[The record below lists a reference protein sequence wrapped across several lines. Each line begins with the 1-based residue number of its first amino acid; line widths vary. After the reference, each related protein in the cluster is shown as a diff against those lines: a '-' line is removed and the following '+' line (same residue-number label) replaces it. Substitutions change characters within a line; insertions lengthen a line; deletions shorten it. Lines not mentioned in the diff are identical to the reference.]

1 MRLKK
6 KGASENVPPKRPCF
20 YGEGCII
27 SEAGMSTIPRYRFC
41 GIEDT
46 RRVSKRIVFIY
57 PESAMKQR
65 LDKDHVDLS
74 DIYCYDDFKLIKK
87 TRAFHPYRVERRF
100 AFKGADYMA
109 AFDRVKSGIP
119 EMDEALDNIRL
130 GDNVVW
136 RVSELSQFKLFMEP
150 YVKQAIEDK
159 RNIIYFRFA
168 SHEPL
173 LEDCPEVRRV
183 TVPLSHRFENF
194 TVDIHN
200 VIEEEGKDAFYVFDC
215 LSELQTAWA
224 TDLMMGNFFRVTC
237 PFLFILDTVAFFPI
251 IRGKHS
257 VQAVNKILNTT
268 QLFFDVYS
276 DNKNI
281 YVRPEKVWNRN
292 SHTMFLPHT
301 YNPETGA
308 FRPILDGVKSS
319 RFYQALGQAQ
329 RSAEEQYSDSWD
341 RYFNRVKLLKENG
354 MDITGDCHR
363 MCDIMMTR
371 DDKMRQ
377 MVKKHFTPQDYF
389 AVRDHMVGTGMI
401 GGKACGMLLAR
412 AIIRNKE
419 SDISEVLEPHDS
431 FYVGSDLYYTYIVD
445 NNLWDTRIKQRTE
458 DGYFELA
465 QELADKIMGGT
476 FSDAMR
482 DQFVRIIE
490 YYGQDPYIIRSSS
503 ILEDGFGNAFAGKYE
518 SVFCVNR
525 GSLEERL
532 EEFEHAIKVVYAS
545 SMSLSALDYRKRRG
559 LDKRDEQ
566 MALLIQRVSG
576 SYYGSNYMPCAAGVG
591 YSYSPY
597 RIMKESDPTAGM
609 LRLVMG
615 LGTSAV
621 DRTEGSYP
629 RIVNL
634 DMPQKTPYSS
644 STDKHKFSQ
653 GKAEVIN
660 MTDQTLKK
668 LPLEDIAPD
677 IPNYLGRILFE
688 HDYDAESR
696 LREMGRRRDV
706 RFISCKGLVANSTLM
721 EQMKR
726 MLHCIQEEYEYPV
739 DIEFTINI
747 SENGEYSIDLLQCRP
762 LQVQKGQSGT
772 VIPPDV
778 PEGHILLETKGSSM
792 GMCKATDI
800 DIVVYVDPVKYY
812 NMPYK
817 EKDLV
822 AKLVGKINGRYG
834 DMGKHMML
842 IVPGRVG
849 TTSPELGVP
858 TAFFDISAY
867 EIICEIEESKAG
879 YNPEL
884 SYGSHIF
891 QDLVESEIL
900 YTAVFNSE
908 KTVHFSPEKLES
920 SKDLVSEFEQS
931 ETLSDIVH
939 IYDVSDRKCT
949 VYNDVANEHLMI
961 TC

>member
-1 MRLKK
+1 
-6 KGASENVPPKRPCF
+6 
-20 YGEGCII
+20 
-27 SEAGMSTIPRYRFC
+27 
-41 GIEDT
+41 
-46 RRVSKRIVFIY
+46 
-57 PESAMKQR
+57 
-65 LDKDHVDLS
+65 
-74 DIYCYDDFKLIKK
+74 
-87 TRAFHPYRVERRF
+87 
-100 AFKGADYMA
+100 MA

-119 EMDEALDNIRL
+119 EMDTALDNIRL

-136 RVSELSQFKLFMEP
+136 RVSDLSQFRLFMEP
-150 YVKQAIEDK
+150 YVKQAIEDE

-173 LEDCPEVRRV
+173 LADRPEIKTV

-200 VIEEEGKDAFYVFDC
+200 AIEKEGKDAFYVFDC

-276 DNKNI
+276 DSKTV

-292 SHTMFLPHT
+292 SDTMFLPHT
-301 YNPETGA
+301 YDPATGQ
-308 FRPILDGVKSS
+308 FRPILDGVRSS
-319 RFYQALGQAQ
+319 RFYQTLGQAQ

-341 RYFNRVKLLKENG
+341 RYFNRVKLLNENG
-354 MDITGDCHR
+354 IDISGECSQ

-371 DDKMRQ
+371 DDRMRR
-377 MVKKHFTPQDYF
+377 MVKEHFTPEDYF

-412 AIIRNKE
+412 AIIRNRE
-419 SDISEVLEPHDS
+419 PDISEILEPHDS

-458 DGYFELA
+458 EGYFELA
-465 QELADKIMGGT
+465 QEFADSIMEGT
-476 FSDAMR
+476 FSEAMR

-532 EEFEHAIKVVYAS
+532 DEFEHAIKVVYAS

-559 LDKRDEQ
+559 LDRRDEQ

-576 SYYGSNYMPCAAGVG
+576 SYYGNRYMPCAAGVG

-597 RIMKESDPTAGM
+597 RVMKDSDPTAGM

-634 DMPQKTPYSS
+634 DMPEKTSYSS
-644 STDKHKFSQ
+644 SADKHKFSQ
-653 GKAEVIN
+653 GKAEVID
-660 MTDQTLKK
+660 MTEHALKR
-668 LPLEDIAPD
+668 LSLGDIQAD
-677 IPNYLGRILFE
+677 IPAYLDRILLE
-688 HDYDAESR
+688 HDLDTERR
-696 LREMGRRRDV
+696 LRESGRDRDV
-706 RFISCKGLVANSTLM
+706 KFISCRGLVANKTLM
-721 EQMKR
+721 DQMR
-726 MLHCIQEEYEYPV
+726 RLLRCIQEEYDYPV
-739 DIEFTINI
+739 DTEFTINI
-747 SENGEYSIDLLQCRP
+747 SESGEYSVDLLQCRP
-762 LQVQKGQSGT
+762 LQVQKTSAGT
-772 VIPPDV
+772 VIPPDI
-778 PEGHILLETKGSSM
+778 PEENILLESRSSSM
-792 GMCKATDI
+792 GMSKTSRLDI
-800 DIVVYVDPVKYY
+800 IVYVDPVRYY

-817 EKDLV
+817 DKDLV
-822 AKLVGKINGRYG
+822 AKLIGKINWHFRDQGR
-834 DMGKHMML
+834 HMML
-842 IVPGRVG
+842 IVPGRIG
-849 TTSPELGVP
+849 TSSPELGVP
-858 TAFFDISAY
+858 TGFSDISEY
-867 EIICEIEESKAG
+867 DIICETEEQSAG

-891 QDLVESEIL
+891 QDLVEAQIL
-900 YTAVFNSE
+900 YTAVFAGE
-908 KTVHFSPEKLES
+908 KTIHFSPEKLLS
-920 SKDLVSEFEQS
+920 SKDIVSEFEPP
-931 ETLSDIVH
+931 EAVRDIVH
-939 IYDVSDRKCT
+939 VYDVSGRSCE
-949 VYNDVANEHLMI
+949 VYNDVADEHLLI

>member
-1 MRLKK
+1 
-6 KGASENVPPKRPCF
+6 
-20 YGEGCII
+20 
-27 SEAGMSTIPRYRFC
+27 
-41 GIEDT
+41 
-46 RRVSKRIVFIY
+46 
-57 PESAMKQR
+57 
-65 LDKDHVDLS
+65 
-74 DIYCYDDFKLIKK
+74 
-87 TRAFHPYRVERRF
+87 
-100 AFKGADYMA
+100 MA
-109 AFDRVKSGIP
+109 AFDKVKSGIP
-119 EMDEALDNIRL
+119 QMDEALDYIRL

-136 RVSELSQFKLFMEP
+136 RVSDLSEFKLFMEP

-173 LEDCPEVRRV
+173 VEDRPEIKTVC
-183 TVPLSHRFENF
+183 VPLSHRFENF

-200 VIEEEGKDAFYVFDC
+200 VIEREGKDAFYVFDC

-257 VQAVNKILNTT
+257 VRAINKILNTT

-276 DNKNI
+276 DKKNV

-292 SHTMFLPHT
+292 SETMFLPHT
-301 YNPETGA
+301 YNPENGD
-308 FRPILDGVKSS
+308 FKPILDGVKSS
-319 RFYQALGQAQ
+319 HFYQTLGHAQ

-341 RYFNRVKLLKENG
+341 RFFNRVKLMNENG
-354 MDITGDCHR
+354 MDIADDCYR

-371 DDKMRQ
+371 DDKMRE
-377 MVKKHFTPQDYF
+377 MGKKHFTPKDYF
-389 AVRDHMVGTGMI
+389 EVRDHMVGTGMI

-412 AIIRNKE
+412 AIIRNRE
-419 SDISEVLEPHDS
+419 EDISEVLEPHDS
-431 FYVGSDLYYTYIVD
+431 FYVGSDVYYTYIVD
-445 NNLWDTRIKQRTE
+445 NNLWDTRIRQRTDE
-458 DGYFELA
+458 GYFALA
-465 QELADKIMGGT
+465 SEFAEGLMNGT
-476 FSDAMR
+476 FSQSMKE
-482 DQFVRIIE
+482 QFIRIIE

-559 LDKRDEQ
+559 LDQRDEQ

-597 RIMKESDPTAGM
+597 KIMKDSDPTAGM

-634 DMPQKTPYSS
+634 DLPEKSSYSS
-644 STDKHKFSQ
+644 SADKHKFSQ
-653 GKAEVIN
+653 GKAEVID
-660 MTDQTLKK
+660 MSERTLKRYS
-668 LPLEDIAPD
+668 LSDLEKD
-677 IPNYLGRILFE
+677 IPKYLDKILLE
-688 HDYDAESR
+688 HDFDAERR
-696 LREMGRRRDV
+696 LREMGRDRDV
-706 RFISCKGLVANSTLM
+706 KFISCKGLVSNKTLM
-721 EQMKR
+721 EQMRR
-726 MLHCIQEEYEYPV
+726 MLHCIEEEYEYPV
-739 DIEFTINI
+739 DTEFTINI
-747 SENGEYSIDLLQCRP
+747 SESGEYSIDLLQCRP
-762 LQVQKGQSGT
+762 LQVQKGKTGT
-772 VIPPDV
+772 VIPADIPK
-778 PEGHILLETKGSSM
+778 ERIFLESKGASM
-792 GMCKATDI
+792 GISKATKLDI
-800 DIVVYVDPVKYY
+800 IVSVNPVGYY

-822 AKLVGKINGRYG
+822 AKLIGRINWQYR
-834 DMGKHMML
+834 DAGKHMML

-849 TTSPELGVP
+849 TSSPELGVP
-858 TAFFDISAY
+858 TAFSDISAF
-867 EIICEIEESKAG
+867 EIICEAEESKAG

-891 QDLVESEIL
+891 QDLVEAEIL
-900 YTAVFNSE
+900 YTAVFHNE
-908 KTVHFSPEKLES
+908 KTIQYSPEKLAT
-920 SKDLVSEFEQS
+920 SKDLVSEFDKEGI
-931 ETLSDIVH
+931 LKDIVH
-939 IYDVSDRKCT
+939 VYDVSDRNCE
-949 VYNDVANEHLMI
+949 VYNDVAGEHLLI

>member
-1 MRLKK
+1 
-6 KGASENVPPKRPCF
+6 
-20 YGEGCII
+20 
-27 SEAGMSTIPRYRFC
+27 
-41 GIEDT
+41 
-46 RRVSKRIVFIY
+46 
-57 PESAMKQR
+57 
-65 LDKDHVDLS
+65 
-74 DIYCYDDFKLIKK
+74 
-87 TRAFHPYRVERRF
+87 
-100 AFKGADYMA
+100 MA
-109 AFDRVKSGIP
+109 AFDRIKSGIP
-119 EMDEALDNIRL
+119 EMDTALDNIRL

-136 RVSELSQFKLFMEP
+136 RVSDLSEFKLFMEP
-150 YVKQAIEDK
+150 YVRQAIEDK

-173 LEDCPEVRRV
+173 LEDRPEIKRV
-183 TVPLSHRFENF
+183 DVPLSHRFENF

-200 VIEEEGKDAFYVFDC
+200 VIEKEGYDAFYVFDC

-257 VQAVNKILNTT
+257 VQAINKILNTT

-276 DNKNI
+276 DKKNI

-292 SHTMFLPHT
+292 SETMFLPHT
-301 YNPETGA
+301 YDPETGE

-319 RFYQALGQAQ
+319 RFYQTLGQAQ

-341 RYFNRVKLLKENG
+341 RFFNRVKLMRENG
-354 MDITGDCHR
+354 MDISDDCSQ

-371 DDKMRQ
+371 DPKMRD
-377 MVKKHFTPQDYF
+377 MVKEHFTPEDYF

-412 AIIRNKE
+412 AIIRNRE
-419 SDISEVLEPHDS
+419 PDISDVLEPHDS

-458 DGYFELA
+458 EGYFDLA
-465 QELADKIMGGT
+465 GDFADKIMSGT
-476 FSDAMR
+476 FSEPMR
-482 DQFVRIIE
+482 EQFVRIID

-532 EEFEHAIKVVYAS
+532 DEFEHAIKVVYAS

-597 RIMKESDPTAGM
+597 RIMKDTDPTAGM

-634 DMPQKTPYSS
+634 DKPEKTSYSS
-644 STDKHKFSQ
+644 SADKHKFSQ

-660 MTDQTLKK
+660 MTEHTLKK
-668 LPLEDIAPD
+668 LSLDHLEPD
-677 IPNYLGRILFE
+677 IPGYLDRILLE

-706 RFISCKGLVANSTLM
+706 KFISCKGLVENKTLM

-726 MLHCIQEEYEYPV
+726 MLACIQEEYEYPV
-739 DIEFTINI
+739 DTEFTINI

-762 LQVQKGQSGT
+762 LQVQKGKSGT

-778 PEGHILLETKGSSM
+778 PKDNILLESKGASM
-792 GMCKATDI
+792 GMCKTTELDLI
-800 DIVVYVDPVKYY
+800 VYVDPIKYY
-812 NMPYK
+812 SMPYK

-822 AKLVGKINGRYG
+822 AKLVGKINWHYR
-834 DMGKHMML
+834 DLNKHMML

-858 TAFFDISAY
+858 TSFSDISAF
-867 EIICEIEESKAG
+867 EVICETEESGAG

-891 QDLVESEIL
+891 QDLVEAEIL
-900 YTAVFNSE
+900 YTAVFNNE
-908 KTVHFSPEKLES
+908 KTIHFSPEKLLEY
-920 SKDLVSEFEQS
+920 
-931 ETLSDIVH
+931 SDITDDFEEKEELKNIVH
-939 IYDVSDRKCT
+939 VYDVSGAKCE
-949 VYNDVANEHLMI
+949 VYNDVANEHLLI
-961 TC
+961 ALQTSHR

>member
-1 MRLKK
+1 
-6 KGASENVPPKRPCF
+6 
-20 YGEGCII
+20 
-27 SEAGMSTIPRYRFC
+27 
-41 GIEDT
+41 
-46 RRVSKRIVFIY
+46 
-57 PESAMKQR
+57 
-65 LDKDHVDLS
+65 
-74 DIYCYDDFKLIKK
+74 
-87 TRAFHPYRVERRF
+87 
-100 AFKGADYMA
+100 MA
-109 AFDRVKSGIP
+109 AFDRIKSGIP
-119 EMDEALDNIRL
+119 EMDTAIDNIRL

-136 RVSELSQFKLFMEP
+136 RVSDLSEFKLFMEP
-150 YVKQAIEDK
+150 YIKQAIEDK

-173 LEDCPEVRRV
+173 LEECPEIKRIV
-183 TVPLSHRFENF
+183 VPLSHRFETF

-200 VIEEEGKDAFYVFDC
+200 EIEKAGRDAFYVFDC

-257 VQAVNKILNTT
+257 VHAINKILDTT

-276 DNKNI
+276 DKKNV

-292 SHTMFLPHT
+292 SDTMFLPHT
-301 YNPETGA
+301 YSPESGE

-319 RFYQALGQAQ
+319 RFYQTLGLAQ

-341 RYFNRVKLLKENG
+341 KFFIRVKMLRESG
-354 MDITGDCHR
+354 VDITKECSR
-363 MCDIMMTR
+363 MCNIMMTR
-371 DDKMRQ
+371 DSKMRD
-377 MVKKHFTPQDYF
+377 MVKKNFTPEDYF

-401 GGKACGMLLAR
+401 GGKSCGMLLAR

-419 SDISEVLEPHDS
+419 ADISEVLEPHDS
-431 FYVGSDLYYTYIVD
+431 FYVGSDMYYTYLVD
-445 NNLWDTRIKQRTE
+445 NNLWDIRIKQRTE
-458 DGYFELA
+458 EGYFS
-465 QELADKIMGGT
+465 LADEFASKIMGGSFT
-476 FSDAMR
+476 SVMR
-482 DQFVRIIE
+482 EQFIRIIE

-518 SVFCVNR
+518 SVFCANR

-532 EEFEHAIKVVYAS
+532 SEFERAIKVVYAS

-559 LDKRDEQ
+559 LADRDEQ

-576 SYYGSNYMPCAAGVG
+576 SYYGNYYMPCAAGVG

-597 RIMKESDPTAGM
+597 RIMKDTDPTAGM

-634 DMPQKTPYSS
+634 DMPEKTSYSS
-644 STDKHKFSQ
+644 SADKHKFSQ

-660 MTDQTLKK
+660 MTERQ
-668 LPLEDIAPD
+668 LEKMSYEKMEKD
-677 IPNYLGRILFE
+677 IPKYLEKLLLE
-688 HDYDAESR
+688 HDTEAEAR
-696 LREMGRRRDV
+696 LREMGRRREV
-706 RFISCKGLVANSTLM
+706 KFISCKGLVANSPLM
-721 EQMKR
+721 DQMRR
-726 MLHCIQEEYEYPV
+726 MLRCIQEEYEYPV
-739 DIEFTINI
+739 DTEFTINI

-762 LQVQKGQSGT
+762 LQVQKGKTGSL
-772 VIPPDV
+772 VPDDIP
-778 PEGHILLETKGSSM
+778 EEKILLESFGTSM
-792 GMCKATDI
+792 GISKTSTLDLI
-800 DIVVYVDPVKYY
+800 VYVDPIKYY
-812 NMPYK
+812 ELPYK

-822 AKLVGKINGRYG
+822 AKLIGKINWHYR
-834 DMGKHMML
+834 DMDKHMML

-858 TAFFDISAY
+858 TTFADISAY
-867 EIICEIEESKAG
+867 DIICETEESRAG

-891 QDLVESEIL
+891 QDLVEAEIL
-900 YTAVFNSE
+900 YTAIFQGE
-908 KTVHFSPEKLES
+908 KTKHYSPEKLES
-920 SKDLVSEFEQS
+920 SKDMIDEFDF
-931 ETLSDIVH
+931 SDVLEGVVH
-939 IYDVSDRKCT
+939 IYDVSDRKCEI
-949 VYNDVANEHLMI
+949 YNDVAKEHLLI

>member
-1 MRLKK
+1 
-6 KGASENVPPKRPCF
+6 
-20 YGEGCII
+20 
-27 SEAGMSTIPRYRFC
+27 
-41 GIEDT
+41 
-46 RRVSKRIVFIY
+46 
-57 PESAMKQR
+57 
-65 LDKDHVDLS
+65 
-74 DIYCYDDFKLIKK
+74 
-87 TRAFHPYRVERRF
+87 
-100 AFKGADYMA
+100 MA

-136 RVSELSQFKLFMEP
+136 RVSDLSQFKLFMQP
-150 YVKQAIEDK
+150 YIKQAIEDK

-173 LEDCPEVRRV
+173 LEDCPEIK
-183 TVPLSHRFENF
+183 TINVPLTHRFENF
-194 TVDIHN
+194 TVAIHN
-200 VIEEEGKDAFYVFDC
+200 AIEKEGKDAFYVFDC

-257 VQAVNKILNTT
+257 VQAVNKILKTT

-281 YVRPEKVWNRN
+281 YVRPEKVWKRN
-292 SHTMFLPHT
+292 SDTMFLPHT
-301 YNPETGA
+301 YNPKNGE

-319 RFYQALGQAQ
+319 RFYHTLGQAQ

-354 MDITGDCHR
+354 MDITEDCYQ
-363 MCDIMMTR
+363 MCNIMMTR
-371 DDKMRQ
+371 DAKMRQ
-377 MVKKHFTPQDYF
+377 MVKKHFTPEDYF
-389 AVRDHMVGTGMI
+389 AVRDHMIGTGLI

-412 AIIRNKE
+412 AIIRNTE
-419 SDISEVLEPHDS
+419 PDINDILEPHDS
-431 FYVGSDLYYTYIVD
+431 FYVGSDFYYTYIVD
-445 NNLWDTRIKQRTE
+445 NNLWDIRVRQRTDE
-458 DGYFELA
+458 GYFELA
-465 QELADKIMGGT
+465 KEFADKIMKGT
-476 FSDAMR
+476 FSKSMR
-482 DQFVRIIE
+482 DKFIRIIE

-532 EEFEHAIKVVYAS
+532 DEFEHAIKVVYAS

-597 RIMKESDPTAGM
+597 RIMKDSNPEAGM

-634 DMPQKTPYSS
+634 DMPDKNLYSS
-644 STDKHKFSQ
+644 SADKHKFSQ

-660 MTDQTLKK
+660 MTEQSLKK
-668 LPLEDIAPD
+668 LSLKDIESD
-677 IPNYLGRILFE
+677 IPKYLDNMLFE

-696 LREMGRRRDV
+696 LRELGRKQDV
-706 RFISCKGLVANSTLM
+706 KFISCKGLVDNRALM
-721 EQMKR
+721 EYMR
-726 MLHCIQEEYEYPV
+726 RILHRIQEEYEYPV

-762 LQVQKGQSGT
+762 LQVIKGKSGT
-772 VIPPDV
+772 VIPPDIS
-778 PEGHILLETKGSSM
+778 EDNILLETKDSSM
-792 GMCKATDI
+792 GMCKATDL
-800 DIVVYVDPVKYY
+800 DIIVYVDPVKYY
-812 NMPYK
+812 NMPYNDK
-817 EKDLV
+817 SLV
-822 AKLVGKINGRYG
+822 AKLVGKINWYYR
-834 DMGKHMML
+834 DKGKHMML
-842 IVPGRVG
+842 IVPGRMG
-849 TTSPELGVP
+849 TSSPELGVP
-858 TAFFDISAY
+858 TSFSDISAY
-867 EIICEIEESKAG
+867 EIICETEETKAG
-879 YNPEL
+879 FNPEL

-891 QDLVESEIL
+891 QDLVEAEIL
-900 YTAVFNSE
+900 YTAIFNNE
-908 KTVHFSPEKLES
+908 KTIIL
-920 SKDLVSEFEQS
+920 
-931 ETLSDIVH
+931 
-939 IYDVSDRKCT
+939 
-949 VYNDVANEHLMI
+949 
-961 TC
+961 